1 MSTSKS
7 MFQHSAGGLV
17 IRGDEV
23 LLISTRGGT
32 RWQLPKGHL
41 ESGET
46 ALQAAV
52 REVEEET
59 GVLGEPVR
67 ALGMVEYD
75 FTSQRG
81 LKIHKRVDYYLMRYE
96 AGSARNYN
104 PTEVS
109 GAQWFPWRSAIDA
122 LTFENE
128 KNLVTSAWYR
138 GPSATD
144 DGQER
149 SQARTNRASGGRFGK
164 EDVHR

>member
-1 MSTSKS
+1 MGNLL
-7 MFQHSAGGLV
+7 FQHSAGGLV

-41 ESGET
+41 ERGET
-46 ALQAAV
+46 PVQAAV
-52 REVEEET
+52 REVREET
-59 GVLGEPVR
+59 GVTGKPMR

-81 LKIHKRVDYYLMRYE
+81 QRIHKRVDYYLMTYE
-96 AGSARNYN
+96 EGSARNYD

-109 GAQWFPWRSAIDA
+109 GARWFPWSKAIQN

-128 KNLVTSAWYR
+128 RSLVTSAWYR
-138 GPSATD
+138 GATD
-144 DGQER
+144 
-149 SQARTNRASGGRFGK
+149 GRHVTAVL
-164 EDVHR
+164 D